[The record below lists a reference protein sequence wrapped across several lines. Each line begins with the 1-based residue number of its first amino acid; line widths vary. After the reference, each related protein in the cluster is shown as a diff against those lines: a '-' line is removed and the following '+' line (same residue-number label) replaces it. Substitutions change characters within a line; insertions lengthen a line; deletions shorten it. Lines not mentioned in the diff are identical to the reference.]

1 MEVTRPD
8 TQGKGRAA
16 AFDGGRVAGDKKEG
30 GDKAA
35 EDTKSGGDKKEEE
48 GAGGDKKGGDEK

>member
-1 MEVTRPD
+1 LEVTRPD

-30 GDKAA
+30 GDKVA
-35 EDTKSGGDKKEEE
+35 EGGTAGEGKKEEE
-48 GAGGDKKGGDEK
+48 GAGGDKK

>member
-1 MEVTRPD
+1 MTRPD

-35 EDTKSGGDKKEEE
+35 EDTKSGGDKEEE
-48 GAGGDKKGGDEK
+48 GASGDKKGGDKK